1 MQWYAAGYKETSHCQ
16 WKLVK
21 TQEMALFRYS
31 HDQGI
36 NYPVFVFVFPP
47 TGNYW
52 NAASFPNPSSY
63 LHFSTFQGETS
74 ADISFYFKTLIPRGV
89 FLENLGNTDF
99 IKLELKC
106 KYKLSVN
113 SSVASLGTSGWF
125 WPWLCG
131 VIGSKHQWP
140 PSLWQ
145 WCWKVDTWTGDRPK
159 HPASDCSQGSRCIQT
174 FRRNAIQGRSW
185 ESKLLP

>member
-1 MQWYAAGYKETSHCQ
+1 MCKQP
-16 WKLVK
+16 
-21 TQEMALFRYS
+21 R
-31 HDQGI
+31 
-36 NYPVFVFVFPP
+36 VFLLP

-106 KYKLSVN
+106 
-113 SSVASLGTSGWF
+113 
-125 WPWLCG
+125 
-131 VIGSKHQWP
+131 
-140 PSLWQ
+140 
-145 WCWKVDTWTGDRPK
+145 
-159 HPASDCSQGSRCIQT
+159 
-174 FRRNAIQGRSW
+174 
-185 ESKLLP
+185 ESKFFVNV

>member
-1 MQWYAAGYKETSHCQ
+1 MISYRGFFFFIS
-16 WKLVK
+16 
-21 TQEMALFRYS
+21 
-31 HDQGI
+31 
-36 NYPVFVFVFPP
+36 

-106 KYKLSVN
+106 EYKLFVN
-113 SSVASLGTSGWF
+113 SRIVTSLSLQPGLSHDYEISFDSNISGF
-125 WPWLCG
+125 ICFKNGARRQIYKLERDLGPCPQSAHKEA
-131 VIGSKHQWP
+131 GSYRF
-140 PSLWQ
+140 PS
-145 WCWKVDTWTGDRPK
+145 
-159 HPASDCSQGSRCIQT
+159 
-174 FRRNAIQGRSW
+174 NAIPGR
-185 ESKLLP
+185 